1 MLLVARAGASPVVRD
16 FCPRYHGLAPD
27 RFVPDTI
34 WGSLL
39 NIDTRIKFRHLV
51 GFLEMARQG
60 SLARAA
66 DVLAVSQPA
75 MSKTLKELEVLL
87 DTQLFVRSKA
97 GLSLTDAGRA
107 FLRYAGPSVQA
118 LREGVSSLRGGE
130 HAAKVVRIGVL
141 STVESLLLPEVLRRL
156 HQRHAALTVSVVTGP
171 SAYLLSQLRVGDLDL
186 VVGRMTESP
195 EIQGLSFEHLYSES
209 MTLVVRPGH
218 PLAAKALDRA
228 TVSAYPLVLPLAGT
242 SIRKH
247 ADSLFVQCGIRQAQ
261 QRLETLSLALS
272 RRYTLSSDALWIAPL
287 DAVRLDLAS
296 GDLLELDLGLREP
309 GGSVGI
315 SSNASLALPLAAQW
329 TVEVLR
335 EVGQAY
341 REGHYP

>member
-1 MLLVARAGASPVVRD
+1 M
-16 FCPRYHGLAPD
+16 
-27 RFVPDTI
+27 
-34 WGSLL
+34 

-66 DVLAVSQPA
+66 DLLAVSQPA
-75 MSKTLKELEVLL
+75 MSKTLKELEELL
-87 DTQLFVRSKA
+87 DTRLFVRSKS
-97 GLSLTDAGRA
+97 GLALTEAGRA

-118 LREGVSSLRGGE
+118 LREGVNSLRGGE
-130 HAAKVVRIGVL
+130 YAAGLVRIGVL
-141 STVESLLLPEVLRRL
+141 STVESLLLPEVMRRL
-156 HQRHAALTVSVVTGP
+156 HQRHSALNVSVLTGP

-209 MTLVVRPGH
+209 MTLVARPGH
-218 PLAAKALDRA
+218 PLASAGLDPEAL
-228 TVSAYPLVLPLAGT
+228 SSFPLVLPLAGT

-247 ADSLFVQCGIRQAQ
+247 ADSLFVQCGIPQSP
-261 QRLETLSLALS
+261 QRLETLSVALS
-272 RRYTLSSDALWIAPL
+272 RRYTLCSDALWIAPL
-287 DAVRLDLAS
+287 DAVRLDLAN
-296 GDLLELDLGLREP
+296 GELLELELGLGEP

-315 SSNASLALPLAAQW
+315 SSNPSLPLSLAAQW
-329 TVEVLR
+329 VVEVLR
-335 EVGQAY
+335 EVGLAY

>member
-1 MLLVARAGASPVVRD
+1 MLLLAGTGASPVVRD
-16 FCPRYHGLAPD
+16 FCPRYHGPAPG
-27 RFVPDTI
+27 RPVASAF

-75 MSKTLKELEVLL
+75 MSKTLKELETLL
-87 DTQLFVRSKA
+87 DTRLFERSKA
-97 GLSLTDAGRA
+97 GLSLTEAGRA

-130 HAAKVVRIGVL
+130 HAAQAVRIGVL

-156 HQRHAALTVSVVTGP
+156 HQRHGALTLSVVTGP

-195 EIQGLSFEHLYSES
+195 EIQGLSFEHLYNES
-209 MTLVVRPGH
+209 MTLVARPGH
-218 PLAAKALDRA
+218 PLASGLLDREA
-228 TVSAYPLVLPLAGT
+228 VGRYPLVLPLAGT

-247 ADSLFVQCGIRQAQ
+247 ADSLFVQCGIAQ
-261 QRLETLSLALS
+261 SPQRLETLSLALG

-296 GDLLELDLGLREP
+296 GELLELDLGLREP

-315 SSNASLALPLAAQW
+315 SSNASLPLPLAAQW
-329 TVEVLR
+329 AVQVLR
-335 EVGQAY
+335 EVGLAY
-341 REGHYP
+341 REGRYP

>member
-1 MLLVARAGASPVVRD
+1 M
-16 FCPRYHGLAPD
+16 
-27 RFVPDTI
+27 
-34 WGSLL
+34 
-39 NIDTRIKFRHLV
+39 NIDNRIKFRHLV

-75 MSKTLKELEVLL
+75 MSKTLKELETLL
-87 DTQLFVRSKA
+87 DTRLFERSKA
-97 GLSLTDAGRA
+97 GLSLTEAGRA

-130 HAAKVVRIGVL
+130 HAAQAVRIGVL

-156 HQRHAALTVSVVTGP
+156 HQRHGALTLSVVTGP

-195 EIQGLSFEHLYSES
+195 EIQGLSFEHLYNES
-209 MTLVVRPGH
+209 MTLVARPGH
-218 PLAAKALDRA
+218 PLASGLLDREA
-228 TVSAYPLVLPLAGT
+228 VGRYPLVLPLAGT

-247 ADSLFVQCGIRQAQ
+247 ADSLFVQCGIAQ
-261 QRLETLSLALS
+261 SPQRLETLSLALG

-287 DAVRLDLAS
+287 DAVRVDLAS
-296 GDLLELDLGLREP
+296 GELLELDLGLREP

-315 SSNASLALPLAAQW
+315 SSNASLPLPLAAQW
-329 TVEVLR
+329 AVQVLR
-335 EVGQAY
+335 EVGLAY
-341 REGHYP
+341 REGRYP